1 MIDMTQSLII
11 FAVFAVGLGAFIFAG
26 WWFWYPPLPDEPE
39 EE

>member
-1 MIDMTQSLII
+1 MTLSLTIL
-11 FAVFAVGLGAFIFAG
+11 ACLAAGLGAVVLAG